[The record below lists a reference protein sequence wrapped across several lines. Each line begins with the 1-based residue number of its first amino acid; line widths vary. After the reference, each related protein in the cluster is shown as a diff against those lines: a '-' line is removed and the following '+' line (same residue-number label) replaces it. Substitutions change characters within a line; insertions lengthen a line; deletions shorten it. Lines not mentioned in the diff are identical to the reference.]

1 MMHPEFTRAL
11 TAARI
16 DDLRATAARRPARP
30 AAAPRPA
37 LRQRTGWWLVDLG
50 LRLAAPASVSR

>member
-11 TAARI
+11 TASRI
-16 DDLRATAARRPARP
+16 DELRTTAARRSPRAT
-30 AAAPRPA
+30 APRPA